1 MLVSNINEK
10 PILSCREKN
19 NVIKDIYSSY
29 STSSAHDT
37 SKSNGTRRN

>member
-1 MLVSNINEK
+1 MPVSYINKK
-10 PILSCREKN
+10 PILSCKEKYS
-19 NVIKDIYSSY
+19 IFKDIYSSY